1 MILYPYTCPT
11 CGQVEVRKPMA
22 EAGRAEACP
31 ACASPLTRVW
41 TPPVT
46 DCRSFGKDAWGAR
59 TPEHRRRV
67 YDEDQER
74 QRFRREKEAGARA
87 VFGPGGRT

>member
-1 MILYPYTCPT
+1 MITYPYTCPA
-11 CGQVEVRKPMA
+11 CGPVTVRKPLA

-31 ACASPLTRVW
+31 ACGAALRRVY
-41 TPPVT
+41 TPPTV

-67 YDEDQER
+67 YDEDGER
-74 QRFRREKEAGARA
+74 NRFRREKEAGARA